1 MPNVRVKSGT
11 NAGLSY
17 EVGEAPLLIGRDDRA
32 EIQVLDQGVSRRH
45 AEIFR
50 MGEMFFIR
58 DLDSRN
64 GTFVNEERI
73 KEELLRDGDEVRI
86 GSTVIAFEDAPPG
99 TSPKDAATVRR
110 VRTSEGAEAT
120 TTIHIEEV
128 FAGDVDDLL
137 DPARPDQQRDL
148 RTLYRVSHAIAEA
161 KDMPALLDGVIRLAG
176 EAVRADHACVFVRKE
191 GTREFELEASY
202 QPEALAGKG
211 VPVVS
216 TRVIQECV
224 QTSRAQIAVEE
235 KLGGS
240 PDPTASALGIGRPR
254 AVIVAP
260 LVAMDQL
267 HGVLYCAAQEDQ
279 ERFTRESLDLVTAIA
294 LELGIALQGLLATQ
308 RQEKILISAVRT
320 LSSILEMR
328 DPTYQGHSGRV
339 AGYCAAIA
347 QALKIPRSESRRIQ
361 LAALLHNVG
370 KVALPPGSDD
380 ESSRDVI
387 SKRNEVTEK
396 LVRKIEGLEFVLPVI
411 RHYNERMDGSGAPD
425 GLPGERIPLAAKI
438 LSVADRLDTLMVRG
452 DPPDYVRL
460 GLKDA
465 LLKVRADSGTKLD
478 GNVVDAVLKAYRG
491 GYLMAPQE
499 RIS

>member
-11 NAGLSY
+11 NAGLTY

-86 GSTVIAFEDAPPG
+86 GSTVIAFEDAPPPG
-99 TSPKDAATVRR
+99 VAHPSAGRR
-110 VRTSEGAEAT
+110 VRIAEGAEAT

-137 DPARPDQQRDL
+137 EPSKSDEQRDL
-148 RTLYRVSHAIAEA
+148 RTLYRVAHAIAES
-161 KDMPALLDGVIRLAG
+161 KDTQQLLDGAIRLAG
-176 EAVRADHACVFVRKE
+176 ESVRADHACVFVRKE
-191 GTREFELEASY
+191 GTREFELEATY
-202 QPEALAGKG
+202 QPESLAGKG

-224 QTSRAQIAVEE
+224 QTSRAQISVEE
-235 KLGGS
+235 KGGSS

-254 AVIVAP
+254 SVIVAP

-267 HGVLYCAAQEDQ
+267 HGVLYCACQDDS
-279 ERFTRESLDLVTAIA
+279 ERFNRESLDLVTAIA
-294 LELGIALQGLLATQ
+294 LQLGIALQGLLATQ

-328 DPTYQGHSGRV
+328 DP
-339 AGYCAAIA
+339 A
-347 QALKIPRSESRRIQ
+347 
-361 LAALLHNVG
+361 
-370 KVALPPGSDD
+370 
-380 ESSRDVI
+380 
-387 SKRNEVTEK
+387 
-396 LVRKIEGLEFVLPVI
+396 
-411 RHYNERMDGSGAPD
+411 
-425 GLPGERIPLAAKI
+425 
-438 LSVADRLDTLMVRG
+438 
-452 DPPDYVRL
+452 
-460 GLKDA
+460 
-465 LLKVRADSGTKLD
+465 
-478 GNVVDAVLKAYRG
+478 
-491 GYLMAPQE
+491 
-499 RIS
+499 